1 MIGNYHLKKYKNYP
15 DSLIFDKIQCV
26 IKNIRMKKNYF
37 TREVKVG
44 LMAVVAVFV
53 LYFGLNFLKG
63 IDIFSPVSYYY
74 ARYENIGG
82 LVPSSP
88 VFVKGFKVGQVEQI
102 KYDFSKKESFVVKI
116 SVSKNISLPKGTK
129 IELYDDGLMGGKA
142 VQLVFEPILVSQEMH
157 QPGDTIESKVGIGL
171 MAQLSGDLVPKI
183 ESITSQADSLIRS
196 VRVLVENKNLNK
208 SIESIQQTTA
218 NLAVSSSQL
227 KKMMN
232 NDVPRILGDVS
243 VITTNF
249 KQVSGTLKTIDYAGT
264 FASVNHTI
272 SNLNLITDK
281 INNSEGTL
289 GMLLNNK
296 DLYIN
301 LSNTAASSDKLLID
315 LQKNPKRYVHF
326 SLFGS
331 KTK

>member
-1 MIGNYHLKKYKNYP
+1 
-15 DSLIFDKIQCV
+15 
-26 IKNIRMKKNYF
+26 MKKNYF

-44 LMAVVAVFV
+44 IMAIVAVFV

-63 IDIFSPVSYYY
+63 ISIFTPVSYYY
-74 ARYENIGG
+74 GSYENLGG
-82 LVPSSP
+82 LVPSTP
-88 VFVKGFKVGQVEQI
+88 VYVKGYKVGQVEKI
-102 KYDFSKKESFVVKI
+102 SYDFSKQKSFVIKI
-116 SVSKNISLPKGTK
+116 SVSKDIKLPKGAK
-129 IELYDDGLMGGKA
+129 MELYDEGIMGGKA
-142 VQLVFEPILVSQEMH
+142 VQLVYAPITPMQAMYE
-157 QPGDTIESKVGIGL
+157 PGDTIESKVGLGL

-183 ESITSQADSLIRS
+183 ESISLQADSLIRS
-196 VRVLVENKNLNK
+196 VRVLVENKDLTK
-208 SIESIQQTTA
+208 SLSSIEHTTA
-218 NLAVSSSQL
+218 DLAVSSSQL

-232 NDVPRILGDVS
+232 NEVPRILSDVNVVTS
-243 VITTNF
+243 DF
-249 KQVSGTLKTIDYAGT
+249 KQISGNLKKIDYEAT

-272 SNLNLITDK
+272 SNLSLITDK

>member
-1 MIGNYHLKKYKNYP
+1 
-15 DSLIFDKIQCV
+15 
-26 IKNIRMKKNYF
+26 MKKNYF

-44 LMAVVAVFV
+44 IMAIVAVFV

-63 IDIFSPVSYYY
+63 IDIFSPVNYYY

-82 LVPSSP
+82 LVSSSP

-142 VQLVFEPILVSQEMH
+142 IQLVFEPILASQEMH
-157 QPGDTIESKVGIGL
+157 QPGDTIEANVGVGL
-171 MAQLSGDLVPKI
+171 MAQLSGNLVPKI
-183 ESITSQADSLIRS
+183 ESISTQADSLIRS

-232 NDVPRILGDVS
+232 NDLPRILGDVS
-243 VITTNF
+243 VITSDF
-249 KQVSGTLKTIDYAGT
+249 KQVSGTLKKIDYVGT
-264 FASVNHTI
+264 FASINHTI
-272 SNLNLITDK
+272 SNLSLITDK

-289 GMLLNNK
+289 GMLVNNK

>member
-1 MIGNYHLKKYKNYP
+1 
-15 DSLIFDKIQCV
+15 
-26 IKNIRMKKNYF
+26 MKKNYF

-44 LMAVVAVFV
+44 IMVVVAIFV

-63 IDIFSPVSYYY
+63 INIFSSADYYY

-88 VFVKGFKVGQVEQI
+88 VYVKGFKIGQVEQV
-102 KYDFSKKESFVVKI
+102 KYDFTKKESFVIKV
-116 SVSKNISLPKGTK
+116 SVSKDIKIPKGAK
-129 IELYDDGLMGGKA
+129 ILLYDEGIMGGKA
-142 VQLVFEPILVSQEMH
+142 IQFVFDPIIPSQAMYT
-157 QPGDTIESKVGIGL
+157 PGDTIESQVGIGL
-171 MAQLSGDLVPKI
+171 MAQLSGDLMPKI
-183 ESITSQADSLIRS
+183 EGISTQADSLLRS
-196 VRVLVENKNLNK
+196 VRLLIENKDLTK
-208 SIESIQQTTA
+208 SLSSIEHTTA
-218 NLAVSSSQL
+218 DLAVSSSQL

-232 NDVPRILGDVS
+232 NDFPKIMGDVNTVTS
-243 VITTNF
+243 DF
-249 KQVSGTLKTIDYAGT
+249 KQISGNLKKIDYAAT

-272 SNLNLITDK
+272 ANLNLITDK
-281 INNSEGTL
+281 INSSDGTL
-289 GMLLNNK
+289 GLLLNNK

-331 KTK
+331 NTK

>member
-1 MIGNYHLKKYKNYP
+1 
-15 DSLIFDKIQCV
+15 
-26 IKNIRMKKNYF
+26 MKKNYF

-44 LMAVVAVFV
+44 IMVIVAIFV

-63 IDIFSPVSYYY
+63 IDIFSPISYYY
-74 ARYENIGG
+74 GRYENVGG
-82 LVPSSP
+82 LVKSCP
-88 VFVKGFKVGQVEQI
+88 VYVKGFKVGQVEQV

-116 SVSKNISLPKGTK
+116 SVSKDIQLPKGTK

-142 VQLVFEPILVSQEMH
+142 IQLIYEPINASQAMH
-157 QPGDTIESKVGIGL
+157 QPGDTIESKMGIGL

-183 ESITSQADSLIRS
+183 ESISTQADSLIRS
-196 VRVLVENKNLNK
+196 VRTLVENKNLNK
-208 SIESIQQTTA
+208 SIASIEHTTSD
-218 NLAVSSSQL
+218 LAVSSSQL
-227 KKMMN
+227 KKMMS
-232 NDVPRILGDVS
+232 NDMPRILGDVNVLTS
-243 VITTNF
+243 DF
-249 KQVSGTLKTIDYAGT
+249 KQISGNLKKIDYAAT
-264 FASVNHTI
+264 FASIDHTI
-272 SNLNLITDK
+272 ANLSLISDK
-281 INNSEGTL
+281 INNGEGTI